1 MKKLACS
8 VLVIA
13 GLSGCTSQEIAQ
25 FTQVLTQ
32 PITKN
37 SEKLKTSEQV
47 KQTATDP
54 NSHVIRV
61 KNFEEEWLEGS
72 GYIARTEKAFNIN
85 GRTINLKY
93 AWSGGNNCYVGFY
106 FQEESNFTDIF
117 HNSCYDITTIKT
129 KQEGE
134 KIFVTFQEK
143 GKRKVKYQ
151 YNSSNGWV
159 IEIK

>member
-1 MKKLACS
+1 MIMKKFILITLPILLTGCAQLQSS
-8 VLVIA
+8 VQDLPDRSILKKIVN
-13 GLSGCTSQEIAQ
+13 LS
-25 FTQVLTQ
+25 TQNT
-32 PITKN
+32 N
-37 SEKLKTSEQV
+37 
-47 KQTATDP
+47 QTT
-54 NSHVIRV
+54 NVGGEYGNEVS
-61 KNFEEEWLEGS
+61 FEEEWLGDS

-85 GRTINLKY
+85 GRTI
-93 AWSGGNNCYVGFY
+93 NCYVGFY

-151 YNSSNGWV
+151 YNSSNGRV

>member
-1 MKKLACS
+1 MIMKKFILITLPILLTSCAQLQSS
-8 VLVIA
+8 VQDLPDRSILKKIVN
-13 GLSGCTSQEIAQ
+13 LS
-25 FTQVLTQ
+25 TQNT
-32 PITKN
+32 N
-37 SEKLKTSEQV
+37 
-47 KQTATDP
+47 QTT
-54 NSHVIRV
+54 NVGGEYGNEVS
-61 KNFEEEWLEGS
+61 FEEEWLGGS

>member
-13 GLSGCTSQEIAQ
+13 GLAGCTSQEITQ

-32 PITKN
+32 PITKK

-61 KNFEEEWLEGS
+61 KKNP
-72 GYIARTEKAFNIN
+72 N
-85 GRTINLKY
+85 
-93 AWSGGNNCYVGFY
+93 
-106 FQEESNFTDIF
+106 
-117 HNSCYDITTIKT
+117 
-129 KQEGE
+129 
-134 KIFVTFQEK
+134 K
-143 GKRKVKYQ
+143 GKKKVVIGGMELPSSYS
-151 YNSSNGWV
+151 YNEDGELQWTPKTTDRDIREYNRILKGTGIK
-159 IEIK
+159 IEGY

>member
-32 PITKN
+32 PITKK

-61 KNFEEEWLEGS
+61 KKNP
-72 GYIARTEKAFNIN
+72 N
-85 GRTINLKY
+85 
-93 AWSGGNNCYVGFY
+93 
-106 FQEESNFTDIF
+106 
-117 HNSCYDITTIKT
+117 
-129 KQEGE
+129 
-134 KIFVTFQEK
+134 K
-143 GKRKVKYQ
+143 GKKKVVIGGMDLPSSYSYDEDGELQWTPKTTDRDIRE
-151 YNSSNGWV
+151 YNRILKGTGIK
-159 IEIK
+159 IEGY

>member
-1 MKKLACS
+1 MIMKKFILITLSILLTGCAQLQSS
-8 VLVIA
+8 VQNLPDRSILKKIVN
-13 GLSGCTSQEIAQ
+13 LS
-25 FTQVLTQ
+25 TQNT
-32 PITKN
+32 N
-37 SEKLKTSEQV
+37 
-47 KQTATDP
+47 QTT
-54 NSHVIRV
+54 NVGGEYGNEVS
-61 KNFEEEWLEGS
+61 FEEEWLGDS

-151 YNSSNGWV
+151 YNSSNGRV